1 MLGHRGCRLAITY
14 PEIYRM
20 QVRAIAEAAAE
31 GIKSGLK
38 LAPEIMI
45 PLVGMHQELEVLRDR
60 NHTVVNRVRE
70 VRTGLKMTQD
80 ELAERVEATRQTIIS
95 IEKGNYVPSVLL
107 ALRIASILEKN
118 VEELFRYEKI

>member
-1 MLGHRGCRLAITY
+1 MFI
-14 PEIYRM
+14 
-20 QVRAIAEAAAE
+20 
-31 GIKSGLK
+31 
-38 LAPEIMI
+38 
-45 PLVGMHQELEVLRDR
+45 RDR

-70 VRTGLKMTQD
+70 ARTGLKMTQD

-107 ALRIASILEKN
+107 ALRIARILEKN